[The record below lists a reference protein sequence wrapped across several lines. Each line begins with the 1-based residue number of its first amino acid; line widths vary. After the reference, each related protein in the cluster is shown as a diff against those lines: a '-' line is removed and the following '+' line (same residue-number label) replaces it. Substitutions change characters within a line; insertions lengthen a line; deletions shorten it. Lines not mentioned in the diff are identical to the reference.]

1 MTDGLLSIEGLTAG
15 YDKAA
20 VIRNLDLTV
29 DAGEVV
35 ALLGANGAGKDDDAQ
50 GDLGPRP
57 FDERARHVCR
67 SGHGARLARRSGR
80 GSGSCTFPRA
90 AGSSTG

>member
-35 ALLGANGAGKDDDAQ
+35 ALLGRQ
-50 GDLGPRP
+50 GPERP
-57 FDERARHVCR
+57 
-67 SGHGARLARRSGR
+67 RRSE
-80 GSGSCTFPRA
+80 
-90 AGSSTG
+90 